1 MNSHVHK
8 FGKAH
13 ALVSLGDF
21 SCPTIC
27 WIIGLGA
34 AEENFLRQVNAELS
48 TGDVLLNLLLKN
60 KEKPVK
66 DIKGTAILPC
76 RNHRTGALNP
86 VRQSQKKI
94 TSLDFRKANFGL
106 LRDLLGSLMEGCP
119 GESEGHKTAAWHS
132 ETASSEHRH
141 GVFGK
146 YLESR
151 ASVEGGQHG

>member
-66 DIKGTAILPC
+66 DIKGAAILPC

-94 TSLDFRKANFGL
+94 TSLDFRKANFGS